1 MIIERVHNTNCPWS
15 ETHQQKIDAIHED
28 IHWMFLIAGNLIFLD
43 ENIFNHIIY
52 EITFSGNIITVDSEG
67 EPNMIPS
74 EIMHNSIKQSKNVN
88 IDLSLKFLTNQMLI
102 IDVPGADKA
111 VDDIIK

>member
-1 MIIERVHNTNCPWS
+1 
-15 ETHQQKIDAIHED
+15 
-28 IHWMFLIAGNLIFLD
+28 
-43 ENIFNHIIY
+43 
-52 EITFSGNIITVDSEG
+52 
-67 EPNMIPS
+67 MIPS

-88 IDLSLKFLTNQMLI
+88 IDLSLKFLINQMLV